1 MRLRCMHMTVL
12 GVCLRLGRVRIGFR
26 QQPRRPLTR
35 QAVSELLLP
44 LPQLIYPLGNLLPA
58 VL

>member
-1 MRLRCMHMTVL
+1 MHMTVL

-44 LPQLIYPLGNLLPA
+44 LPQLLNPLGNLLPA